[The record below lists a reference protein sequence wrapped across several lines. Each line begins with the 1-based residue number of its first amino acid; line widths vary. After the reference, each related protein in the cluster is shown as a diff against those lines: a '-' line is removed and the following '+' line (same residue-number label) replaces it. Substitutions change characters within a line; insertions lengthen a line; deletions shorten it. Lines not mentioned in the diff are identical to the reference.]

1 MTVSTAIVSEAFRD
15 LGPHMGYPTADFNG
29 PFHSE
34 IYVDLFAVV
43 LNCICLNLLKYV
55 DIVFAPL

>member
-1 MTVSTAIVSEAFRD
+1 VSEAFRD
-15 LGPHMGYPTADFNG
+15 LGPHMGYPTANFNG
-29 PFHSE
+29 LFHLE

-43 LNCICLNLLKYV
+43 LNYICLNLLKYV